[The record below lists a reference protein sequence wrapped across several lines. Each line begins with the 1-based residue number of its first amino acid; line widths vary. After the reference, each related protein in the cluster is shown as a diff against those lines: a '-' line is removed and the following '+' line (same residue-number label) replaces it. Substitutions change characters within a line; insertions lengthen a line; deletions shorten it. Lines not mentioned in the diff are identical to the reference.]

1 MKKFMQEF
9 KTFALRGNVMDMAVG
24 VIIGSAFSGIVTS
37 LTDNFINPI
46 LNLVTGGATYT
57 LQDVASFASSF
68 LTAVVNFLVMAFVLF
83 CLLKGMN
90 KLASL
95 AHKKEEAPATAT
107 TKKCPYCK
115 TEIAIDATR
124 IAHRSCWMWKS
135 RKAFGR
141 AQQNRESPFCSH
153 TCKRRNR
160 MGGGPAVVV
169 AAGPFYKNPPRWAV

>member
-68 LTAVVNFLVMAFVLF
+68 LTAWLNSWLWRLYCSPAQGNEQVG
-83 CLLKGMN
+83 LL
-90 KLASL
+90 
-95 AHKKEEAPATAT
+95 
-107 TKKCPYCK
+107 
-115 TEIAIDATR
+115 
-124 IAHRSCWMWKS
+124 
-135 RKAFGR
+135 
-141 AQQNRESPFCSH
+141 
-153 TCKRRNR
+153 
-160 MGGGPAVVV
+160 GP
-169 AAGPFYKNPPRWAV
+169 